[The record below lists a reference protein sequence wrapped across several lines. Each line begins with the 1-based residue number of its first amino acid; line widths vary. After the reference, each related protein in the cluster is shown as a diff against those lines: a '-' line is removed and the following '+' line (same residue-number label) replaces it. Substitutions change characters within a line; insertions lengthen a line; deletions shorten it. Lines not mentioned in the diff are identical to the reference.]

1 MSLFLSLPSSLSL
14 PSPAHSL
21 RLACALA
28 MATTLAACQTS
39 ALSST
44 NEVATT
50 KNAATTQVVNKNQ
63 MLKDPEQSSALTM
76 DMSGRHEY
84 KLENGLKIVVK
95 EDHRAPVVMTQIWYR
110 VGSADEPLDKGGI
123 SHVLEH
129 MMFKGTTDVSSDDY
143 ERLIAKFGGVNNAFT
158 SYDYTGY
165 YELFPANRLP
175 LALELEA
182 DRMTNLVFDDKAFA
196 KEHQV
201 VMEERRQRTDDNPI
215 SKAYESFR
223 LLAMPNSPKGES
235 VIGPM
240 DELESITLN
249 DLKEWYKTWYAPNN
263 ATLVI
268 VGDVEPTEVLAQVK
282 RYFGELKPSA
292 LPKRPAVTQK
302 GFRGYQQVESE
313 QAVQVPVLLMGY
325 NVPSLV
331 SAGANN
337 EKQAYALSL
346 AQDVLDGGLSAR
358 LESRL
363 VREQGLLTTVGTSYD
378 LLDRGDGL
386 FLIQATP
393 REGVSLAQAQQAIL
407 SEIEKL
413 KTDPI
418 AADEIERAKTNT
430 VTGLV
435 YAQDSME
442 GQARMIGSLQSIGLD
457 DRLMAKL
464 PTKLDSVTIADIQAA
479 SKKYLVKDNLTV
491 MHIIPP
497 KETVNKNKVSQDK
510 MSKETVSK
518 NTATNIATKET
529 VSKAK

>member
-1 MSLFLSLPSSLSL
+1 MILSLPL
-14 PSPAHSL
+14 PKTSL
-21 RLACALA
+21 RIACALA
-28 MATTLAACQTS
+28 MATALAACQTNAIDTHSLSTAQSSVTQESGTQSKAGQDKAGEDTQTSS
-39 ALSST
+39 ALS
-44 NEVATT
+44 
-50 KNAATTQVVNKNQ
+50 
-63 MLKDPEQSSALTM
+63 M

-84 KLENGLKIVVK
+84 QLENGLKLVVK
-95 EDHRAPVVMTQIWYR
+95 EDHRAPVVMTQIWYK
-110 VGSADEPLDKGGI
+110 VGSTDEPTNKGGI
-123 SHVLEH
+123 SHLLEH
-129 MMFKGTTDVSSDDY
+129 MMFKGTADVSSDDY

-165 YELFPANRLP
+165 YELFPANRFP

-182 DRMTNLVFDDKAFA
+182 DRMKNLLFNEKEFV

-201 VMEERRQRTDDNPI
+201 VMEERRQRTDDNPLA
-215 SKAYESFR
+215 KAYESFR
-223 LLAMPNSPKGES
+223 LLALPDSPKGES

-240 DELESITLN
+240 SELESITLPE
-249 DLKEWYKTWYAPNN
+249 LKAWYQKWYAPNN

-268 VGDVEPTEVLAQVK
+268 VGDVDPEEVLTQVK
-282 RYFGELKPSA
+282 RYFGDLTPSS
-292 LPKRPAVTQK
+292 LPKRPAVSQK
-302 GFRGYQQVESE
+302 GFRGYQQVDSE

-331 SAGANN
+331 TASTAN

-363 VREQGLLTTVGTSYD
+363 IREQGLLTTVGTSYD

-393 REGVSLAQAQQAIL
+393 REGVTLEQAQQAIIT
-407 SEIEKL
+407 EIEKL

-418 AADEIERAKTNT
+418 AADEISRAKTNT

-457 DRLMAKL
+457 DRLLAGL
-464 PTKLDSVTIADIQAA
+464 PSKLDSVSIADIQAA

-491 MHIIPP
+491 MHVIPP
-497 KETVNKNKVSQDK
+497 KEQAAKNK
-510 MSKETVSK
+510 
-518 NTATNIATKET
+518 
-529 VSKAK
+529 

>member
-1 MSLFLSLPSSLSL
+1 MILSLPL
-14 PSPAHSL
+14 PKTAL
-21 RLACALA
+21 RIACSIA
-28 MATTLAACQTS
+28 MMTTLAACQTN
-39 ALSST
+39 AIDPKPLSTAQIPATPST
-44 NEVATT
+44 LNQDKAGQNQTT
-50 KNAATTQVVNKNQ
+50 N
-63 MLKDPEQSSALTM
+63 DSQSSSLTM

-84 KLENGLKIVVK
+84 QLENGLKIVIK
-95 EDHRAPVVMTQIWYR
+95 EDHRAPVVMSQIWYR
-110 VGSADEPLDKGGI
+110 VGSTDEPINKGGI
-123 SHVLEH
+123 SHLLEH

-165 YELFPANRLP
+165 YELFPANRFP

-182 DRMTNLVFDDKAFA
+182 DRMKNLLFNEKEFV

-201 VMEERRQRTDDNPI
+201 VMEERRQRTDDNPLA
-215 SKAYESFR
+215 KAYESFR
-223 LLAMPNSPKGES
+223 LLALPDSPKGES

-240 DELESITLN
+240 SELESITLPE
-249 DLKEWYKTWYAPNN
+249 LKDWYQKWYAPNN

-268 VGDVEPTEVLAQVK
+268 VGDVDPQDVLAQAK
-282 RYFGELKPSA
+282 RYFGELTPSA
-292 LPKRPAVTQK
+292 LPKRPTVSQK
-302 GFRGYQQVESE
+302 GFRGYQKVDSE

-331 SAGANN
+331 TADKNN

-363 VREQGLLTTVGTSYD
+363 IREQGLLTTVGTSYD

-393 REGVSLAQAQQAIL
+393 REGVSLEQAQQAIMT
-407 SEIEKL
+407 EIEKL

-418 AADEIERAKTNT
+418 AADEISRAKTNT

-457 DRLMAKL
+457 DRLLAELPAKL
-464 PTKLDSVTIADIQAA
+464 DGISIADIQTA

-491 MHIIPP
+491 MHVIPP
-497 KETVNKNKVSQDK
+497 KDQA
-510 MSKETVSK
+510 
-518 NTATNIATKET
+518 NTK
-529 VSKAK
+529 K

>member
-1 MSLFLSLPSSLSL
+1 MPSSLPL
-14 PSPAHSL
+14 PTISL
-21 RLACALA
+21 RIACALA

-39 ALSST
+39 TIDSNPSST
-44 NEVATT
+44 VKNPVAQSTVSQSKASQDRT
-50 KNAATTQVVNKNQ
+50 NQ
-63 MLKDPEQSSALTM
+63 NTSPSSTLAI

-84 KLENGLKIVVK
+84 QLENGLKVVVK

-110 VGSADEPLDKGGI
+110 VGSTDEPLDKGGI
-123 SHVLEH
+123 SHLLEH
-129 MMFKGTTDVSSDDY
+129 MMFKGTTNVSSDDY

-165 YELFPANRLP
+165 YELFPANRFP

-182 DRMTNLVFDDKAFA
+182 DRMKNLTFNDDAFA

-201 VMEERRQRTDDNPI
+201 VMEERRQRTDDNPLA
-215 SKAYESFR
+215 KAYESFR
-223 LLAMPNSPKGES
+223 LLALPDSPKGES

-240 DELESITLN
+240 DELASITLPELQ
-249 DLKEWYKTWYAPNN
+249 DWYKTWYAPNN

-282 RYFGELKPSA
+282 RYFGELAPSK
-292 LPKRPAVTQK
+292 LPKRPAVNQK
-302 GFRGYQQVESE
+302 GFRGYQQVDSE

-325 NVPSLV
+325 NVPSLLTV
-331 SAGANN
+331 GKSN

-363 VREQGLLTTVGTSYD
+363 IREQGLLTTVGTSYD

-393 REGVSLAQAQQAIL
+393 REGVSLEQAQQAIIA
-407 SEIEKL
+407 EIDKL

-418 AADEIERAKTNT
+418 AADEISRAKTNT

-457 DRLMAKL
+457 DRLLAEL
-464 PTKLDSVTIADIQAA
+464 PAKLDSVTIADIQAA

-491 MHIIPP
+491 MHVVPP
-497 KETVNKNKVSQDK
+497 KEQANKKK
-510 MSKETVSK
+510 
-518 NTATNIATKET
+518 
-529 VSKAK
+529 

>member
-1 MSLFLSLPSSLSL
+1 MSSSLT
-14 PSPAHSL
+14 L
-21 RLACALA
+21 RMACTLALTAS
-28 MATTLAACQTS
+28 LAACQTTAMNQPS
-39 ALSST
+39 QIPDKKLTSSSSIS
-44 NEVATT
+44 TT
-50 KNAATTQVVNKNQ
+50 TE
-63 MLKDPEQSSALTM
+63 PSSALAI
-76 DMSGRHEY
+76 DLSGRHEY
-84 KLENGLKIVVK
+84 QLDNGLKIIVK
-95 EDHRAPVVMTQIWYR
+95 EDHRAPVVMTQIWYK
-110 VGSADEPLDKGGI
+110 VGSTDEPVDKGGI

-129 MMFKGTTDVSSDDY
+129 MMFKGTADVSSDDY

-182 DRMTNLVFDDKAFA
+182 DRMTNLRFDEEAFS

-201 VMEERRQRTDDNPI
+201 VMEERRQRTDDNPLA
-215 SKAYESFR
+215 KAYESFR
-223 LLAMPNSPKGES
+223 LLALPDSPKGES

-240 DELESITLN
+240 SELESINLAE
-249 DLKEWYKTWYAPNN
+249 LKQWYKTWYTPNN

-292 LPKRPAVTQK
+292 LPKRSAVLQK
-302 GFRGYQQVESE
+302 GFRGYQKVDSE
-313 QAVQVPVLLMGY
+313 QAVKVPVLLMGY

-331 SAGANN
+331 TIGTDN

-363 VREQGLLTTVGTSYD
+363 IREQDLLTSVGTSYN

-393 REGVSLAQAQQAIL
+393 REGISLEQAQQAITT
-407 SEIEKL
+407 EINKL
-413 KTDPI
+413 MVDPI
-418 AADEIERAKTNT
+418 ATDEISRAKTNT
-430 VTGLV
+430 VTGLI
-435 YAQDSME
+435 YAQDSMQ
-442 GQARMIGSLQSIGLD
+442 GQAQMIGSLQTIGLD
-457 DRLMAKL
+457 DRLLASL
-464 PTKLDSVTIADIQAA
+464 PSKLDSVSVADIQAA

-491 MHIIPP
+491 MHVIPP
-497 KETVNKNKVSQDK
+497 KNAVDNTDAKN
-510 MSKETVSK
+510 
-518 NTATNIATKET
+518 
-529 VSKAK
+529 

>member
-1 MSLFLSLPSSLSL
+1 MLSSLSL
-14 PSPAHSL
+14 PARFL
-21 RLACALA
+21 RTACALA
-28 MATTLAACQTS
+28 VATALAACQTQTVKPTS
-39 ALSST
+39 ET
-44 NEVATT
+44 
-50 KNAATTQVVNKNQ
+50 AATLVQKAAAQ
-63 MLKDPEQSSALTM
+63 DKKDQDIKPSALTM

-84 KLENGLKIVVK
+84 QLENGLKVVIK
-95 EDHRAPVVMTQIWYR
+95 EDHRAPVAMTQIWYR
-110 VGSADEPLDKGGI
+110 VGSTDEPVDKGGI
-123 SHVLEH
+123 SHLLEH
-129 MMFKGTTDVSSDDY
+129 MMFKGTSTVSSDDY

-165 YELFPANRLP
+165 YELFPANRMP

-182 DRMTNLVFDDKAFA
+182 DRMTNLIFDNDAFA

-201 VMEERRQRTDDNPI
+201 VMEERRQRTDDNPLA
-215 SKAYESFR
+215 KAYESFR
-223 LLAMPNSPKGES
+223 LLALPDSPKGDS

-240 DELESITLN
+240 SELESITLAE
-249 DLKEWYKTWYAPNN
+249 LKDWYKTWYTPNN

-268 VGDVEPTEVLAQVK
+268 VGDVQPQETLAQVK
-282 RYFGELKPSA
+282 RYFGEIPSNSV
-292 LPKRPAVTQK
+292 PKRATVRQQ
-302 GFRGYQQVESE
+302 GFRGYQQVDSE

-331 SAGANN
+331 TADANN
-337 EKQAYALSL
+337 KKQAYALSL

-363 VREQGLLTTVGTSYD
+363 IREQGLLTTVGTSYD

-393 REGVSLAQAQQAIL
+393 REGVSLAQAQQAIM

-418 AADEIERAKTNT
+418 DADEISRAKTNT

-457 DRLMAKL
+457 DRLLAKL
-464 PTKLDSVTIADIQAA
+464 PEELDNVSVTDIQAA
-479 SKKYLVKDNLTV
+479 SKQYLVKDNLTV

-497 KETVNKNKVSQDK
+497 NDIPPKVQAAK
-510 MSKETVSK
+510 SK
-518 NTATNIATKET
+518 
-529 VSKAK
+529 

>member
-1 MSLFLSLPSSLSL
+1 MPLPL
-14 PSPAHSL
+14 PLPINPL
-21 RLACALA
+21 RIACALA
-28 MATTLAACQTS
+28 IAASLTACQTS
-39 ALSST
+39 TMPTNPIASATNSVAANGTGQPSSDT
-44 NEVATT
+44 SQES
-50 KNAATTQVVNKNQ
+50 Q
-63 MLKDPEQSSALTM
+63 PSALAM

-84 KLENGLKIVVK
+84 QLENGLKVVIK
-95 EDHRAPVVMTQIWYR
+95 EDHRAPVAMTQIWYR
-110 VGSADEPLDKGGI
+110 VGSADEPTDKGGI

-143 ERLIAKFGGVNNAFT
+143 ERLIAKFGGINNAFT

-165 YELFPANRLP
+165 YELFPANRMP

-182 DRMTNLVFDDKAFA
+182 DRMKNLTFDDKEFA

-201 VMEERRQRTDDNPI
+201 VMEERRQRTDDNPLA
-215 SKAYESFR
+215 KAYESFR
-223 LLAMPNSPKGES
+223 LLALPDSPKGES

-240 DELESITLN
+240 SELESIKLS
-249 DLKEWYKTWYAPNN
+249 DLTNWYKTWYAPNN

-268 VGDVEPTEVLAQVK
+268 VGDVQPQDVLAQVK
-282 RYFGELKPSA
+282 RYFGTLAPSDV
-292 LPKRPAVTQK
+292 PKRNAVTQK
-302 GFRGYQQVESE
+302 GFRGYQKVESE

-331 SAGANN
+331 TAGAND

-363 VREQGLLTTVGTSYD
+363 IREQGLLTTVGTSYD

-393 REGVSLAQAQQAIL
+393 REGVSLEQAQQAIT

-418 AADEIERAKTNT
+418 AADEISRAKTNT

-457 DRLMAKL
+457 DRLLAKL
-464 PTKLDSVTIADIQAA
+464 PTKLDSISVDDIQAA
-479 SKKYLVKDNLTV
+479 SKKYLVKNNLTV
-491 MHIIPP
+491 MHIVPP
-497 KETVNKNKVSQDK
+497 KEKQNQ
-510 MSKETVSK
+510 
-518 NTATNIATKET
+518 
-529 VSKAK
+529 AK

>member
-1 MSLFLSLPSSLSL
+1 MSVPLSRTIL
-14 PSPAHSL
+14 SL
-21 RLACALA
+21 RLASALA

-39 ALSST
+39 TINANPVT
-44 NEVATT
+44 AVKHPVPEDIVT
-50 KNAATTQVVNKNQ
+50 KDAQ
-63 MLKDPEQSSALTM
+63 PSSALTM

-84 KLENGLKIVVK
+84 QLENGLKIVVK

-129 MMFKGTTDVSSDDY
+129 MMFKGTSNVSSADY
-143 ERLIAKFGGVNNAFT
+143 ERLIAKFGGVSNAFT

-165 YELFPANRLP
+165 YELFPANRFP

-182 DRMTNLVFDDKAFA
+182 DRMKNLVFNEKEFV

-201 VMEERRQRTDDNPI
+201 VMEERRQRTDDNPLA
-215 SKAYESFR
+215 KAYESFR
-223 LLAMPNSPKGES
+223 LLALPNSPKGES

-240 DELESITLN
+240 SELESITLS
-249 DLKEWYKTWYAPNN
+249 DLKDWYKIWYAPNN

-268 VGDVEPTEVLAQVK
+268 VGDVEPAEVLTQVK
-282 RYFGELKPSA
+282 RYFGELKSSK
-292 LPKRPAVTQK
+292 LPKRPEVSQK

-331 SAGANN
+331 TTDASN

-393 REGVSLAQAQQAIL
+393 REGVSLAQVQQAII

-418 AADEIERAKTNT
+418 ATDEIERAKTNT
-430 VTGLV
+430 ITGLI

-442 GQARMIGSLQSIGLD
+442 GQARIIGSLQSIGLD
-457 DRLMAKL
+457 DRLLAQL
-464 PTKLDSVTIADIQAA
+464 PTKMDTITVADIQAA
-479 SKKYLVKDNLTV
+479 SKKYLIKDNLTV
-491 MHIIPP
+491 MHNIPP
-497 KETVNKNKVSQDK
+497 KEPVKKVVK
-510 MSKETVSK
+510 KK
-518 NTATNIATKET
+518 
-529 VSKAK
+529 

>member
-1 MSLFLSLPSSLSL
+1 MSSTLSLRIACSL
-14 PSPAHSL
+14 
-21 RLACALA
+21 ALA
-28 MATTLAACQTS
+28 TSLAACQT
-39 ALSST
+39 
-44 NEVATT
+44 NQINPNHPDYQIIQQKVAPPTDD
-50 KNAATTQVVNKNQ
+50 K
-63 MLKDPEQSSALTM
+63 SSALAM

-84 KLENGLKIVVK
+84 KLTNGLKIVVK

-110 VGSADEPLDKGGI
+110 VGSADEPVDKGGI

-129 MMFKGTTDVSSDDY
+129 MMFKGTTEVSSDDF

-158 SYDYTGY
+158 SYDFTGY

-182 DRMTNLVFDDKAFA
+182 DRMKNLVFDDKAFA

-201 VMEERRQRTDDNPI
+201 VMEERRQRTDDNPLA
-215 SKAYESFR
+215 KAYESFR
-223 LLAMPNSPKGES
+223 LLALPSSPKGES

-249 DLKEWYKTWYAPNN
+249 DLKDWYKTWYAPNN

-268 VGDVEPTEVLAQVK
+268 VGDVEPTEVLNAVK
-282 RYFGELKPSA
+282 RYFGELKPST

-331 SAGANN
+331 TAGANN
-337 EKQAYALSL
+337 EKQTYALSL

-393 REGVSLAQAQQAIL
+393 REGVSLAQAQQAII
-407 SEIEKL
+407 SEIDKL
-413 KTDPI
+413 ATDPI

-457 DRLMAKL
+457 DRLLAKL
-464 PTKLDSVTIADIQAA
+464 PSKLDSVTIADIQAA

-497 KETVNKNKVSQDK
+497 KE
-510 MSKETVSK
+510 
-518 NTATNIATKET
+518 ATQKET

>member
-1 MSLFLSLPSSLSL
+1 MSSSLPLSTLSL
-14 PSPAHSL
+14 
-21 RLACALA
+21 RIACAFA
-28 MATTLAACQTS
+28 MATTLTACQTS
-39 ALSST
+39 AMDAGSSST
-44 NEVATT
+44 A
-50 KNAATTQVVNKNQ
+50 KNPVIQNTIGQSKVDQNKKI
-63 MLKDPEQSSALTM
+63 KDTPSSDLAM
-76 DMSGRHEY
+76 NMSGRHEY
-84 KLENGLKIVVK
+84 QLENGLKIVVK

-110 VGSADEPLDKGGI
+110 VGSTDEPSDKGGI
-123 SHVLEH
+123 SHLLEH
-129 MMFKGTTDVSSDDY
+129 MMFKGTTNVSSDDY

-165 YELFPANRLP
+165 YELFPANRFP

-182 DRMTNLVFDDKAFA
+182 DRMKNLTFNDDAFA

-201 VMEERRQRTDDNPI
+201 VMEERRQRTDDNPLA
-215 SKAYESFR
+215 KAYESFR
-223 LLAMPNSPKGES
+223 LLALPDSPKGES

-240 DELESITLN
+240 DELASITLP
-249 DLKEWYKTWYAPNN
+249 DLKNWYETWYAPNN

-282 RYFGELKPSA
+282 RYFGELSPSD
-292 LPKRPAVTQK
+292 LPKRPAVNQK
-302 GFRGYQQVESE
+302 GFRGYQKVDSE

-325 NVPSLV
+325 SVPSLV
-331 SAGANN
+331 TVGASN

-363 VREQGLLTTVGTSYD
+363 IREQGLLTTVGTSYD

-386 FLIQATP
+386 FLVQATP
-393 REGVSLAQAQQAIL
+393 REGVSLAQAQQAIIA
-407 SEIEKL
+407 EIDKL

-418 AADEIERAKTNT
+418 AADEISRAKTNT

-457 DRLMAKL
+457 DRLLAEL
-464 PTKLDSVTIADIQAA
+464 PSKLDKVTIADIQAA

-491 MHIIPP
+491 MHIVPP
-497 KETVNKNKVSQDK
+497 KDK
-510 MSKETVSK
+510 
-518 NTATNIATKET
+518 TAKTDE
-529 VSKAK
+529 

>member
-1 MSLFLSLPSSLSL
+1 MPLSSPLTTTPLRIACALTVATLFSACQTTALPSS
-14 PSPAHSL
+14 
-21 RLACALA
+21 
-28 MATTLAACQTS
+28 TTT
-39 ALSST
+39 
-44 NEVATT
+44 TT
-50 KNAATTQVVNKNQ
+50 KNTVTTDGSSQSAFSKNKTTDEA
-63 MLKDPEQSSALTM
+63 KPSALTM

-84 KLENGLKIVVK
+84 QLENGLKVIVK
-95 EDHRAPVVMTQIWYR
+95 EDHRAPVAMTQIWYR
-110 VGSADEPLDKGGI
+110 VGSADEPTDKGGI
-123 SHVLEH
+123 SHLLEH
-129 MMFKGTTDVSSDDY
+129 MMFKGTTNVSSDDY

-165 YELFPANRLP
+165 YELFPANRMP

-182 DRMTNLVFDDKAFA
+182 DRMKNLTFNDKEFA

-201 VMEERRQRTDDNPI
+201 VMEERRQRTDDNPLA
-215 SKAYESFR
+215 KAYESFR
-223 LLAMPNSPKGES
+223 LLALPDSPKGES

-240 DELESITLN
+240 SELESIKLS
-249 DLKEWYKTWYAPNN
+249 DLKDWYQTWYAPNN

-268 VGDVEPTEVLAQVK
+268 VGDVQPQEVIAQVK
-282 RYFGELKPSA
+282 RYFGDLAPSDV
-292 LPKRPAVTQK
+292 PKRNSVRQK
-302 GFRGYQQVESE
+302 GFRGYQKVDSE

-331 SAGANN
+331 TAGAND

-363 VREQGLLTTVGTSYD
+363 IREQGLLTTVGTSYD

-386 FLIQATP
+386 FMIQATA
-393 REGVSLAQAQQAIL
+393 REGVSLDQAQQAI
-407 SEIEKL
+407 SAEIEKL

-418 AADEIERAKTNT
+418 AADEISRAKTNT

-457 DRLMAKL
+457 DRLLAKL
-464 PTKLDSVTIADIQAA
+464 PNKLDGISVADIQAA

-491 MHIIPP
+491 MHIVPP
-497 KETVNKNKVSQDK
+497 KQD
-510 MSKETVSK
+510 TP
-518 NTATNIATKET
+518 
-529 VSKAK
+529 KAK

>member
-1 MSLFLSLPSSLSL
+1 MSVPLSRTTL
-14 PSPAHSL
+14 SL
-21 RLACALA
+21 RLASALA

-39 ALSST
+39 IINANSVT
-44 NEVATT
+44 AVKNPVPENIVT
-50 KNAATTQVVNKNQ
+50 KDAQ
-63 MLKDPEQSSALTM
+63 PSSALTM

-84 KLENGLKIVVK
+84 QLKNGLKIIVK

-129 MMFKGTTDVSSDDY
+129 MMFKGTSNVSSADY

-165 YELFPANRLP
+165 YELFPANRYP

-182 DRMTNLVFDDKAFA
+182 DRMKNLVFNEKEFI

-201 VMEERRQRTDDNPI
+201 VMEERRQRTDDNPLA
-215 SKAYESFR
+215 KAYESFR
-223 LLAMPNSPKGES
+223 LLALPNSPKGES

-240 DELESITLN
+240 SELESITLS
-249 DLKEWYKTWYAPNN
+249 DLKDWYKIWYAPNN

-268 VGDVEPTEVLAQVK
+268 VGDVEPAEVLTQVK
-282 RYFGELKPSA
+282 RYFDELTPSK
-292 LPKRPAVTQK
+292 LPKRPAVSQK

-331 SAGANN
+331 TTDASN

-393 REGVSLAQAQQAIL
+393 REGVSLAQAQQAII

-418 AADEIERAKTNT
+418 ATDEIERAKTNT

-442 GQARMIGSLQSIGLD
+442 GQARIIGSLQSIGLD
-457 DRLMAKL
+457 DRLLAQL
-464 PTKLDSVTIADIQAA
+464 PTKMDTVTVADIQAA

-497 KETVNKNKVSQDK
+497 KEPVKKVVK
-510 MSKETVSK
+510 KK
-518 NTATNIATKET
+518 
-529 VSKAK
+529 

>member
-1 MSLFLSLPSSLSL
+1 MSSFLPLST
-14 PSPAHSL
+14 PSL
-21 RLACALA
+21 RIACALA
-28 MATTLAACQTS
+28 LATSLAACQTS
-39 ALSST
+39 AMDTGAPST
-44 NEVATT
+44 VQHPV
-50 KNAATTQVVNKNQ
+50 TQNP
-63 MLKDPEQSSALTM
+63 LGQSQETPSALAI

-84 KLENGLKIVVK
+84 QLENGLKIVVK

-123 SHVLEH
+123 SHLLEH
-129 MMFKGTTDVSSDDY
+129 MMFKGTTDVSSEDY

-182 DRMTNLVFDDKAFA
+182 DRMKNLTFNDKEFA

-201 VMEERRQRTDDNPI
+201 VMEERRQRTDDNPLA
-215 SKAYESFR
+215 KAYESFR
-223 LLAMPNSPKGES
+223 LLALPDSPKGES

-240 DELESITLN
+240 AELESITLA
-249 DLKEWYKTWYAPNN
+249 DLKDWYQTWYAPNN

-282 RYFGELKPSA
+282 RYFGDLKPSD
-292 LPKRPAVTQK
+292 LPKRPAVSQK
-302 GFRGYQQVESE
+302 AFRGYQQINSE

-331 SAGANN
+331 SVDPNN
-337 EKQAYALSL
+337 ENQAYALSL

-358 LESRL
+358 LERRL
-363 VREQGLLTTVGTSYD
+363 IREQGLLTAVGTSYD

-393 REGVSLAQAQQAIL
+393 REGVSLEQAQQAITA
-407 SEIEKL
+407 EIEKL
-413 KTDPI
+413 KTNPI
-418 AADEIERAKTNT
+418 APDEISRAKTNT

-457 DRLMAKL
+457 DRLLAEL

-479 SKKYLVKDNLTV
+479 SKKYLVKNNLTV
-491 MHIIPP
+491 MHVVPP
-497 KETVNKNKVSQDK
+497 KEQAENQK
-510 MSKETVSK
+510 
-518 NTATNIATKET
+518 
-529 VSKAK
+529 

>member
-1 MSLFLSLPSSLSL
+1 MSLSFALSTAP
-14 PSPAHSL
+14 L
-21 RLACALA
+21 RIACALA
-28 MATTLAACQTS
+28 VATSLAACQTTT
-39 ALSST
+39 ALSNSVDSA
-44 NEVATT
+44 NSVVPANSAVATGESGST
-50 KNAATTQVVNKNQ
+50 
-63 MLKDPEQSSALTM
+63 LDQSAIQSKASAEVQPSALTM

-84 KLENGLKIVVK
+84 QLENGLKVVIK
-95 EDHRAPVVMTQIWYR
+95 EDHRAPVAMTQIWYR
-110 VGSADEPLDKGGI
+110 VGSTDEPIDKGGI
-123 SHVLEH
+123 SHLLEH

-165 YELFPANRLP
+165 YELFPANRMP

-182 DRMTNLVFDDKAFA
+182 DRMKSLVFNDKEFA

-201 VMEERRQRTDDNPI
+201 VMEERRQRTDDNPLA
-215 SKAYESFR
+215 KAYESFR
-223 LLAMPNSPKGES
+223 LLALPDSPKGES

-240 DELESITLN
+240 NELESITLS
-249 DLKEWYKTWYAPNN
+249 DLKDWYKTWYTPNN

-268 VGDVEPTEVLAQVK
+268 VGDVQPQEVLTQVK
-282 RYFGELKPSA
+282 RYFGELAPSEV
-292 LPKRPAVTQK
+292 PKRNSVNQK
-302 GFRGYQQVESE
+302 GFRGYQKVDSE
-313 QAVQVPVLLMGY
+313 QAVKVPVLLMGY

-331 SAGANN
+331 TAGTSN

-363 VREQGLLTTVGTSYD
+363 IREQGLLTTVGTSYD

-393 REGVSLAQAQQAIL
+393 REGVSLEQAQQAIT

-418 AADEIERAKTNT
+418 AADEISRAKTNT

-457 DRLMAKL
+457 DRLLAQL
-464 PTKLDSVTIADIQAA
+464 PDKLDSIIVADIQAA
-479 SKKYLVKDNLTV
+479 SKTYLVKNNLTV
-491 MHIIPP
+491 MHIVPP
-497 KETVNKNKVSQDK
+497 KENPKK
-510 MSKETVSK
+510 
-518 NTATNIATKET
+518 
-529 VSKAK
+529 

>member
-1 MSLFLSLPSSLSL
+1 MSSSIT
-14 PSPAHSL
+14 L
-21 RLACALA
+21 RVACALA
-28 MATTLAACQTS
+28 LSVAAVTSLTACQT
-39 ALSST
+39 
-44 NEVATT
+44 NH
-50 KNAATTQVVNKNQ
+50 
-63 MLKDPEQSSALTM
+63 LKQTIQPNGTLVTPTPHTDKPADLTI
-76 DMSGRHEY
+76 DVSGRHEY
-84 KLENGLKIVVK
+84 QLDNGLTIIVK

-110 VGSADEPLDKGGI
+110 VGSTDEPLDKGGI
-123 SHVLEH
+123 SHLLEH
-129 MMFKGTTDVSSDDY
+129 MMFKGTADVSSDDF

-182 DRMTNLVFDDKAFA
+182 DRMINLRFDDKAFA

-201 VMEERRQRTDDNPI
+201 VMEERRQRTDDNPLA
-215 SKAYESFR
+215 KAYEAFR
-223 LLAMPNSPKGES
+223 LLSLPDSPKGES

-240 DELESITLN
+240 SELESITLPE
-249 DLKEWYKTWYAPNN
+249 LKDWYKTWYAPNN

-268 VGDVEPTEVLAQVK
+268 VGDVNPAEVLTQVK
-282 RYFGELKPSA
+282 RYFED
-292 LPKRPAVTQK
+292 LPASKIPERPTVRQQ
-302 GFRGYQQVESE
+302 GFRGYQQVSSE

-325 NVPSLV
+325 NVPSLLT
-331 SAGANN
+331 AAPTN

-363 VREQGLLTTVGTSYD
+363 IREQGLLTSVGTSYD

-393 REGVSLAQAQQAIL
+393 REGVSLEQAQQAITA
-407 SEIEKL
+407 EINKL
-413 KTDPI
+413 GTDPI
-418 AADEIERAKTNT
+418 ADDEISRAKTNT

-442 GQARMIGSLQSIGLD
+442 GQAQIIGALQSIGLD
-457 DRLMAKL
+457 DSLLATF
-464 PTKLDSVTIADIQAA
+464 PAKLDSVTVADIQTA

-491 MHIIPP
+491 MYVVPP
-497 KETVNKNKVSQDK
+497 TEKAPNKSTNKAIDKSKTSKPKVS
-510 MSKETVSK
+510 
-518 NTATNIATKET
+518 N
-529 VSKAK
+529 

>member
-1 MSLFLSLPSSLSL
+1 MPSSLTAL
-14 PSPAHSL
+14 PL
-21 RLACALA
+21 RLACAVA
-28 MATTLAACQTS
+28 MATALAACQTS
-39 ALSST
+39 QMSP
-44 NEVATT
+44 NHPDYPIIHQKVAPPD
-50 KNAATTQVVNKNQ
+50 V
-63 MLKDPEQSSALTM
+63 DEPSALTM

-84 KLENGLKIVVK
+84 QLENGLKVVIK
-95 EDHRAPVVMTQIWYR
+95 EDHRAPVAMTQIWYR

-129 MMFKGTTDVSSDDY
+129 MMFKGTKNVSSDDY

-165 YELFPANRLP
+165 YELFPANRFP

-182 DRMTNLVFDDKAFA
+182 DRMKNLMFDNKQFI

-201 VMEERRQRTDDNPI
+201 VMEERRQRTDDNPLA
-215 SKAYESFR
+215 KAYEAFR
-223 LLAMPNSPKGES
+223 LLALPNSPKGES

-240 DELESITLN
+240 NELESITLA
-249 DLKEWYKTWYAPNN
+249 DLKDWYKIWYAPNN

-268 VGDVEPTEVLAQVK
+268 VGDVNPAEVLTEVK
-282 RYFGELKPSA
+282 RYFGELKPSN
-292 LPKRPAVTQK
+292 LPKRPDVTQQ

-331 SAGANN
+331 TVGGKN
-337 EKQAYALSL
+337 ETQAYALSL

-363 VREQGLLTTVGTSYD
+363 VRKQGLLTTVGTSYD

-393 REGVSLAQAQQAIL
+393 REGVSLEQVQQAII

-457 DRLMAKL
+457 DRLLAKL
-464 PTKLDSVTIADIQAA
+464 PAKLDSVTIADIQAA

-497 KETVNKNKVSQDK
+497 KEKTKGTVKK
-510 MSKETVSK
+510 
-518 NTATNIATKET
+518 
-529 VSKAK
+529 

>member
-1 MSLFLSLPSSLSL
+1 MSSTLSLRIACSL
-14 PSPAHSL
+14 
-21 RLACALA
+21 ALA
-28 MATTLAACQTS
+28 TSLAACQTS
-39 ALSST
+39 QI
-44 NEVATT
+44 NPNHPDYQIIHQKVAPPGS
-50 KNAATTQVVNKNQ
+50 
-63 MLKDPEQSSALTM
+63 DEQEALTM
-76 DMSGRHEY
+76 DISGRHEY
-84 KLENGLKIVVK
+84 QLENGLKVVVK

-110 VGSADEPLDKGGI
+110 VGSADEPVDKGGI
-123 SHVLEH
+123 SHLLEH
-129 MMFKGTTDVSSDDY
+129 MMFKGTTEVSSDDF

-158 SYDYTGY
+158 SYDFTGY

-182 DRMTNLVFDDKAFA
+182 DRMKNLVFDDKAFA

-201 VMEERRQRTDDNPI
+201 VMEERRQRTDDNPLA
-215 SKAYESFR
+215 KAYESFR
-223 LLAMPNSPKGES
+223 LLALPSSPKGES

-240 DELESITLN
+240 EELKSITLN
-249 DLKEWYKTWYAPNN
+249 DLKDWYKTWYAPNN

-268 VGDVEPTEVLAQVK
+268 VGDVKPTKVLNAVK
-282 RYFGELKPSA
+282 RYFGELKPST

-331 SAGANN
+331 TAGANN

-393 REGVSLAQAQQAIL
+393 REGVSLAQAQQAII
-407 SEIEKL
+407 SEIDKL
-413 KTDPI
+413 ATDPI

-457 DRLMAKL
+457 DKLLAKL
-464 PTKLDSVTIADIQAA
+464 PSKLDSVTIADIQAA

-497 KETVNKNKVSQDK
+497 KETTQ
-510 MSKETVSK
+510 
-518 NTATNIATKET
+518 KET